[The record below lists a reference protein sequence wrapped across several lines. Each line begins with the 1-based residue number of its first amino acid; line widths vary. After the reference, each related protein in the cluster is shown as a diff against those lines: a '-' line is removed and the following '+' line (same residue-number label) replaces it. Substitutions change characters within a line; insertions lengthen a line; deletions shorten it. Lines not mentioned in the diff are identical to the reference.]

1 MHKRLNVFL
10 EKKQIYYN
18 FQFGFRSNLS
28 TNNALLSIVE
38 SIQSHLDKNKFC
50 AGVFV
55 DLKKAFDTVDHHI
68 LLQKLE
74 HYGIRGVANE
84 WFSSYL
90 KNRAQFVS
98 IGNVSSTI
106 KELLTGVPQGSVLGP
121 LLFLLYINDLHSSVR
136 DAKTYHFADNTSVI
150 LSSTFLEIFS
160 KQINKDL
167 LNLSNWLKANK
178 LSLNVKKT
186 ELVIFRSKKLKIDSS
201 FKFKLNGKRL
211 VPTKSVKYLGVLL
224 DEHLHWNEQISQ
236 VKMKLNRAIG
246 ILSKL
251 RYNANLSVLKIIY
264 HSLFGSRLL
273 YGSQLWEQKTLKTQ
287 TTFQTLQIVPLRK
300 LH

>member
-1 MHKRLNVFL
+1 MNLVSSYFMMLKCCQDNPSTVFLEVYLSSMVFSQSFNKVVWWVHIHHQWSKFFKIAKVVPIFKAESGILSSDYRPISLLSNIGKIIEKLMHKRLNFFL

-74 HYGIRGVANE
+74 HCIRGVANE
-84 WFSSYL
+84 WFSFYL

-98 IGNVSSTI
+98 IGNVSLTI
-106 KELLTGVPQGSVLGP
+106 KELLTGIPQGSVLGP
-121 LLFLLYINDLHSSVR
+121 LLFLLYMNDLHNSVR
-136 DAKTYHFADNTSVI
+136 YVKTYHFADDTSVI
-150 LSSTFLEIFS
+150 LSSTSLEILS
-160 KQINKDL
+160 KRINKDL
-167 LNLSNWLKANK
+167 FNLSNWLKANK

-186 ELVIFRSKKLKIDSS
+186 ELVIFRSK
-201 FKFKLNGKRL
+201 N
-211 VPTKSVKYLGVLL
+211 
-224 DEHLHWNEQISQ
+224 
-236 VKMKLNRAIG
+236 
-246 ILSKL
+246 
-251 RYNANLSVLKIIY
+251 
-264 HSLFGSRLL
+264 
-273 YGSQLWEQKTLKTQ
+273 
-287 TTFQTLQIVPLRK
+287 
-300 LH
+300 

>member
-1 MHKRLNVFL
+1 MKNLCKRLNVFL
-10 EKKQIYYN
+10 GKKQVYCN
-18 FQFGFRSNLS
+18 FQFGFRSNFS
-28 TNNALLSIVE
+28 TNNALIYIVE
-38 SIQSHLDKNKFC
+38 SIQSHLGKNKFC
-50 AGVFV
+50 AGVLV
-55 DLKKAFDTVDHHI
+55 DLKKAGDTVDHHI

-90 KNRAQFVS
+90 KNRARFVS

-121 LLFLLYINDLHSSVR
+121 LLFLLYINDLHNSVKY
-136 DAKTYHFADNTSVI
+136 AKTYHSADDTSLI
-150 LSSTFLEIFS
+150 SSSTSLEISS
-160 KQINKDL
+160 KRINKEL
-167 LNLSNWLKANK
+167 FNLSNWLKANK
-178 LSLNVKKT
+178 LSLNKKKT
-186 ELVIFRSKKLKIDSS
+186 ELVIFRATKLNINS
-201 FKFKLNGKRL
+201 FKFKLDGKRL

-251 RYNANLSVLKIIY
+251 RYNANLSVLKII
-264 HSLFGSRLL
+264 
-273 YGSQLWEQKTLKTQ
+273 
-287 TTFQTLQIVPLRK
+287 
-300 LH
+300 

>member
-1 MHKRLNVFL
+1 M
-10 EKKQIYYN
+10 
-18 FQFGFRSNLS
+18 
-28 TNNALLSIVE
+28 
-38 SIQSHLDKNKFC
+38 
-50 AGVFV
+50 
-55 DLKKAFDTVDHHI
+55 KKAFDTVDHHI

-106 KELLTGVPQGSVLGP
+106 KKLLTSVPQGSVLGP

-186 ELVIFRSKKLKIDSS
+186 ELASDTYIKK
-201 FKFKLNGKRL
+201 
-211 VPTKSVKYLGVLL
+211 TK
-224 DEHLHWNEQISQ
+224 HLQ
-236 VKMKLNRAIG
+236 
-246 ILSKL
+246 
-251 RYNANLSVLKIIY
+251 
-264 HSLFGSRLL
+264 
-273 YGSQLWEQKTLKTQ
+273 
-287 TTFQTLQIVPLRK
+287 
-300 LH
+300 